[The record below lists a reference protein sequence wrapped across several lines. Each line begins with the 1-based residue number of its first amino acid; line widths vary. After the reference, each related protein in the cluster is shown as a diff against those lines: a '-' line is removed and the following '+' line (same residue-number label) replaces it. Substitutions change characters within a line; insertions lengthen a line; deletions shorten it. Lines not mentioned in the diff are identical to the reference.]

1 MFDLAEIDSSWHRVF
16 EPNLREIESIL
27 LSLEGKEITPPRRKI
42 FRAFSQPLDEIKV
55 VILGQDPYPGFGVA
69 DGLAFSTS
77 GETIPA
83 SLRNIF
89 TEYCD
94 DLGIARPTSGDLS
107 PWFREGVLLLNTALT
122 TEVGSRD
129 LHSSLGWG
137 KLISD
142 VLDELSS
149 RDVVAILWGNS
160 AKKLGSAF
168 AYRIES
174 VHPSPLSAHR
184 GFFGSK
190 PFSRSNALLSELSVE
205 PVNWKLP

>member
-1 MFDLAEIDSSWHRVF
+1 
-16 EPNLREIESIL
+16 
-27 LSLEGKEITPPRRKI
+27 
-42 FRAFSQPLDEIKV
+42 
-55 VILGQDPYPGFGVA
+55 
-69 DGLAFSTS
+69 
-77 GETIPA
+77 
-83 SLRNIF
+83 
-89 TEYCD
+89 
-94 DLGIARPTSGDLS
+94 
-107 PWFREGVLLLNTALT
+107 LT

-129 LHSSLGWG
+129 LHSSLGWE
-137 KLISD
+137 KLIRD
-142 VLDELSS
+142 VLKELSS

-168 AYRIES
+168 SYKIES

>member
-1 MFDLAEIDSSWHRVF
+1 MFDLAEIDSSWHSVF
-16 EPNLREIESIL
+16 EQNLREIESIL
-27 LSLEGKEITPPRRKI
+27 LSVEGKEITPPRSKI

-77 GETIPA
+77 NNKIPA

-94 DLGIARPTSGDLS
+94 DLSIARPASGDLS

-122 TEVGSRD
+122 TEVGSRNF
-129 LHSSLGWG
+129 HSSLGWE

-142 VLDELSS
+142 VLKELSS
-149 RDVVAILWGNS
+149 REVVAILWGNS
-160 AKKLGSAF
+160 AKKLGTAF
-168 AYRIES
+168 ANKIES

-190 PFSRSNALLSELSVE
+190 PFSRSNALLSELSIE

>member
-1 MFDLAEIDSSWHRVF
+1 MFDLDEIDVSWHRVF

-27 LSLEGKEITPPRRKI
+27 LALEGKEITPPRSQI

-129 LHSSLGWG
+129 LHSSLGWE
-137 KLISD
+137 KLIRD
-142 VLDELSS
+142 VLKELSS

-168 AYRIES
+168 AYKIES